1 MKWTNWDQAAQAPEN
16 QSLLVRHLFTLH
28 RNNPRSSCC
37 TGREGRLLFR
47 RGGLCVHAIDASS
60 ARVDVFFIYMYIN
73 EGQRVERVDLTLAK
87 SIAA

>member
-1 MKWTNWDQAAQAPEN
+1 MDKLGSGGPSTGKSEPVGQTSFYTPPQ
-16 QSLLVRHLFTLH
+16 QSQIELLHW
-28 RNNPRSSCC
+28 P
-37 TGREGRLLFR
+37 EGRLLFR